1 VATRPK
7 VVGNETP
14 MPRAQVER
22 LLRAMPPATIL
33 VGGQALAFWMA
44 RYGLLAVQDE
54 EPAVTRNA
62 DLIGAL
68 EDARQLARAL
78 RGRLVVPHE
87 DARTGIV
94 ARIHLPIPGTS
105 KTYNIDVLHML
116 YAVGGLRKSSEFTR
130 RASARAAV
138 VSIPAVGQIRILH
151 PMDVLASRVNNA
163 AGRLPEK
170 GAHVLTQ
177 ARWAITAARHALLRI
192 AQQSP
197 NEERPGN
204 LAQEIYRLA
213 CSSVGRMLFSEHGI
227 EVADA
232 VPMDELL
239 RLDPAFGAQA
249 EAMRRAL
256 AAQRREPGSPSRPP
270 SATASK

>member
-1 VATRPK
+1 
-7 VVGNETP
+7 
-14 MPRAQVER
+14 MPQGEVER
-22 LLRAMPPATIL
+22 LLRAMPQATIL

-44 RYGLLAVQDE
+44 RYGLLAVHDE
-54 EPAVTRNA
+54 DPGVTRDA

-68 EDARQLARAL
+68 GDARQLARAL
-78 RGRLVVPHE
+78 HGRLVLPHE

-105 KTYNIDVLHML
+105 RTYNIDVLHML
-116 YAVGGLRKSSEFTR
+116 YAVGGLRKASEFTR

-138 VSIPAVGQIRILH
+138 VSIPGVGQIRILH
-151 PMDVLASRVNNA
+151 PMDVLASRVHNA
-163 AGRLPEK
+163 AGLLQEK
-170 GAHVLTQ
+170 GEHVLTQ

-197 NEERPGN
+197 NEERPGY

-213 CSSVGRMLFSEHGI
+213 CSSAGRTLFSAHGI

-232 VPMDELL
+232 VPMAELL
-239 RLDPAFGAQA
+239 RLDPAFGTQA
-249 EAMRRAL
+249 ETMRRVL
-256 AAQRREPGSPSRPP
+256 AAHRRVPGSRSKPP
-270 SATASK
+270 SEGTRKKCSSSKT